1 MSSNLCPAHRKD
13 IIAQIKESLNNK
25 KNLVCISTQ
34 LIEAGVDIS
43 FETTVRA
50 LAGLD
55 SIAQTSGRG
64 NRNGEAIKGYSYII
78 NLRDD
83 DELIKLP
90 EIRLGKTHCKEL
102 LDSFGG
108 NKDIFDSSLL
118 SPKSIKQYYE
128 YYYSDQHFPIK

>member
-1 MSSNLCPAHRKD
+1 MVCNTVNSASTIFDQLSNIIDKDTELYFLSSNLCPAHRKD

-64 NRNGEAIKGYSYII
+64 NRNGETIKGYSYII

-83 DELIKLP
+83 ELINY
-90 EIRLGKTHCKEL
+90 R
-102 LDSFGG
+102 
-108 NKDIFDSSLL
+108 N
-118 SPKSIKQYYE
+118 QVR
-128 YYYSDQHFPIK
+128 